1 MNQLIGTS
9 VIGAFIV
16 MVLLAIFWPFVVI
29 WALNTL
35 FGLGLA
41 YTFWNWLAM
50 LVLSITFG
58 SRSAQSQRNS
68 NG

>member
-1 MNQLIGTS
+1 MDRLIGTS

-58 SRSAQSQRNS
+58 SRAAQSQRNS
-68 NG
+68 N